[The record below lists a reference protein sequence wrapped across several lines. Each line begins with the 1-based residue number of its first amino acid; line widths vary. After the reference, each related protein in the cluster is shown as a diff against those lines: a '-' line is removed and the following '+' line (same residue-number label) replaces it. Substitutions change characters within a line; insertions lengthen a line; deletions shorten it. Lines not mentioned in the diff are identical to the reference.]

1 MAWEAEVS
9 ASTTDTAWVLGPGGQ
24 RGRGAQAGPH
34 LPRIGVMWEGNQD
47 RWAPWQDP
55 QSMPVLKAPG
65 CRQLTAC
72 SEPTRSR
79 TCSRFQGPLPHHRG
93 SPLPSD
99 FLPSPGPYLFAPR
112 VKPRWGCYLLS
123 HPRHLGKERHGAGHR
138 VPVTMVAARS
148 QDSAQS
154 FHHCR
159 VSIGLTP
166 DVHWI
171 VNSRKAGMVTPFF
184 TAHS

>member
-1 MAWEAEVS
+1 MHICKAWAQKPALTPDNHHPYLKGLSSVMGGSYGLTTRGHKEDRMAWEAEVS
-9 ASTTDTAWVLGPGGQ
+9 ANTTDTAWVLGPGGQ

-65 CRQLTAC
+65 CRPLTAC

-112 VKPRWGCYLLS
+112 SS
-123 HPRHLGKERHGAGHR
+123 HAGAA
-138 VPVTMVAARS
+138 TS
-148 QDSAQS
+148 
-154 FHHCR
+154 
-159 VSIGLTP
+159 
-166 DVHWI
+166 
-171 VNSRKAGMVTPFF
+171 
-184 TAHS
+184 